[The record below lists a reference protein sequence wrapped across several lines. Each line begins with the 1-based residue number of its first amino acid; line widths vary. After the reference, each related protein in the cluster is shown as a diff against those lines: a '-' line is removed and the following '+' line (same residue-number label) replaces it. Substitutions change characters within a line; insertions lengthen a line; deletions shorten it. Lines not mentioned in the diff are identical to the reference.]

1 MNVKRFEE
9 ILGQFESEE
18 HILLL
23 GKRKE
28 YAVDEDCLSN
38 FKATAKATSMSPE
51 DVCVVLLMKHVQAI
65 AKAAHDPSTRLGF
78 GGSGAAEG
86 FSQRIADARNY
97 LILLAALIGER
108 DETGARG

>member
-1 MNVKRFEE
+1 MDVETFEG

-28 YAVDEDCLSN
+28 YALSADCLSN
-38 FKATAKATSMSPE
+38 FKATATATCMSPE

-78 GGSGAAEG
+78 GGSGAREG
-86 FSQRIADARNY
+86 FSQRVADARNY

-108 DETGARG
+108 PERA

>member
-1 MNVKRFEE
+1 MNVERFEG

-28 YAVDEDCLSN
+28 YAVNEDCLSN
-38 FKATAKATSMSPE
+38 FKATALATSMSSE
-51 DVCVVLLMKHVQAI
+51 DVCVVLQAI

-78 GGSGAAEG
+78 DGSGAKEG

-108 DETGARG
+108 DDTGTRS